1 MVNDPL
7 PSEGAML
14 VADKALEKAIEG
26 GWRKHRGF
34 SFAAAVVI
42 DDQVIMLQEQDAKP
56 VKAFTTE
63 EAVLLD
69 REFWLGLSE
78 ALGWDKTDVGRG
90 YAGWAD
96 KAHTFLDLMLLGQD
110 GAEKFWA
117 EMFGRK

>member
-1 MVNDPL
+1 
-7 PSEGAML
+7 ML

-42 DDQVIMLQEQDAKP
+42 DDQVIMLREQDAKP

-78 ALGWDKTDVGRG
+78 ALGWTRQ
-90 YAGWAD
+90 
-96 KAHTFLDLMLLGQD
+96 M
-110 GAEKFWA
+110 
-117 EMFGRK
+117 